1 MPQPISCLFKRLKLA
16 FQTLGW
22 FSGKGSP
29 TRSRGLRHPPFSLPR
44 PGRGGQR
51 VAGETVLALA
61 LPLAFSVTLGKQ
73 LSSLGPRVPH
83 CKVDVVELGGF

>member
-1 MPQPISCLFKRLKLA
+1 M
-16 FQTLGW
+16 
-22 FSGKGSP
+22 
-29 TRSRGLRHPPFSLPR
+29 
-44 PGRGGQR
+44 GGQR